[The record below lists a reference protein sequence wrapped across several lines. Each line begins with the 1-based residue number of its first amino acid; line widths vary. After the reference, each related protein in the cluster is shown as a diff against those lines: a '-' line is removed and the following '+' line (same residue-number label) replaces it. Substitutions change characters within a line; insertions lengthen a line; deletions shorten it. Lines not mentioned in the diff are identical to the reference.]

1 MPRLRQVAR
10 REAGTL
16 ATRLYD
22 LLFPGRDPVAE
33 PGTSTGTPG
42 NWWTVFALV
51 PDCLQHAVDGFRFYR
66 DPARKL
72 DPALRELAQ
81 TRAGFARGSQFVF
94 SQHCKAARSVGLA
107 EDKIAALPSWQLSDA
122 YSPLERAVL
131 AYTDALVLEGGRVQD
146 AVFEAL
152 QRSLS
157 DEEILEL
164 TYITALYDMH
174 AVMSRALRL
183 EYDDIAERILEI
195 PAPAGAGQD
204 AMGVVDTTREQ

>member
-122 YSPLERAVL
+122 YSPLECAVL

>member
-1 MPRLRQVAR
+1 M
-10 REAGTL
+10 
-16 ATRLYD
+16 
-22 LLFPGRDPVAE
+22 
-33 PGTSTGTPG
+33 
-42 NWWTVFALV
+42 
-51 PDCLQHAVDGFRFYR
+51 
-66 DPARKL
+66 
-72 DPALRELAQ
+72 
-81 TRAGFARGSQFVF
+81 
-94 SQHCKAARSVGLA
+94 
-107 EDKIAALPSWQLSDA
+107 SDA